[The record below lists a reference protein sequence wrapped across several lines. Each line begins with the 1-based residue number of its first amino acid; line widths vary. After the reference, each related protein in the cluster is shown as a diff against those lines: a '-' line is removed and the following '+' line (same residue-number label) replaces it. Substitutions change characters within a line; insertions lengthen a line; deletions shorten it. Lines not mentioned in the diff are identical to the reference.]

1 MRSDWLRGSKRRG
14 RISPLSN
21 YEQLNSRM
29 FSLKQH
35 NTRKNRRS
43 IIMKRRG
50 RISPYSNYEELNSF
64 RNLLENG

>member
-35 NTRKNRRS
+35 NTR
-43 IIMKRRG
+43 
-50 RISPYSNYEELNSF
+50 LNIKYK
-64 RNLLENG
+64 LEIWDHIH